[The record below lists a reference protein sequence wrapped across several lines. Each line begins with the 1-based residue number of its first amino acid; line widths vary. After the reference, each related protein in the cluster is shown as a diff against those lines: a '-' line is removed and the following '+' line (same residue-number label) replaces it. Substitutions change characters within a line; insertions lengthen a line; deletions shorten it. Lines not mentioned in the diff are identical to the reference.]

1 MSNGDYHNTII
12 VAADDPDC
20 ATHSGILLVVTVT
33 LWVTLLRS
41 RKNAHILMNGHET
54 KFASEL

>member
-20 ATHSGILLVVTVT
+20 ATHSGILLVVTGDTVGTT
-33 LWVTLLRS
+33 LKKHQKCAYSNERARDKVC
-41 RKNAHILMNGHET
+41 I
-54 KFASEL
+54 